1 MQTFIMEWDSS
12 DIRGAVRAGFNYV
25 ESKDEIVA
33 FVLANPHILQKI
45 VYAVPDDIL
54 FDYIPDGIGLIRTAY
69 LKRKPLKDDEIRFI
83 NQGSTLEL
91 RLILK

>member
-12 DIRGAVRAGFNYV
+12 DIKGAIRAGFTYV

-33 FVLANPHILQKI
+33 HVLANPHVLQKI
-45 VYAVPDDIL
+45 VLAVPDEVL
-54 FDYIPDGIGLIRTAY
+54 FDYIPDGIGFIRTAY

-83 NQGSTLEL
+83 NQGSTIEL